1 MKPSGQ
7 AGEDAAAEYLI
18 GTGFRIVERNWWL
31 GRTGE
36 LDIVAL
42 DGDIL
47 VIVEVKSARQRRFGD
62 PVERVTPAKQRR
74 LAALAEAYVAQ
85 HDVGA
90 GTVRFDVVTVDLAR
104 PTPIIV
110 HLQDAFRPDAE

>member
-1 MKPSGQ
+1 MKRSGQ
-7 AGEDAAAEYLI
+7 VGEDAATEYLI
-18 GTGFRIVERNWWL
+18 RKGFRIVERNWRL
-31 GRTGE
+31 GRAGE
-36 LDIVAL
+36 IDIVAL
-42 DGDIL
+42 DGDVL

-85 HDVGA
+85 HDVGV

-104 PTPIIV
+104 PTPRIV